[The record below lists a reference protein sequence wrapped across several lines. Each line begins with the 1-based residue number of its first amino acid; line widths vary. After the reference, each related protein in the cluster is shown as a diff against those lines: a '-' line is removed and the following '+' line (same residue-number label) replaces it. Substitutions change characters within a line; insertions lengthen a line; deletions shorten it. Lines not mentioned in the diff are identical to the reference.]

1 MRQHKVIIDTDP
13 GVDDAMAIL
22 YACLDPSIELL
33 GLTTIFGN
41 VTTDIATR
49 NSLVL
54 LELAGQDLPVARGA
68 EKPIVQEAKPVAW
81 EVHGK
86 EGFGDVP
93 PMLPGSKPVDESA
106 AEFIC
111 RLVNENPGEITL
123 CPVGPLTNIALALEL
138 DPGIANKVKSVTI
151 MGGSMDEG
159 GNVTSHAE
167 ANIWQDPHAA
177 DMVFAAG
184 WEVIMV
190 GLDVTH
196 QVICTPKDF
205 ASMVEPAPKLGGFL
219 NDAAQFYF
227 QFHRDENGF
236 DGCHMHD
243 PTAVISIVRPD
254 LFSIDETPVSV
265 ILEGDEIGRTIRA
278 NKTERSAVKVCFG
291 IEVEAV
297 RNLFLETVKNGY

>member
-49 NSLVL
+49 NSLAL

-138 DPGIANKVKSVTI
+138 DPGIANKVKSVTV

>member
-49 NSLVL
+49 NSLAL

-138 DPGIANKVKSVTI
+138 DPGIANKVKSVTL

-167 ANIWQDPHAA
+167 ANVWQDPHAA
-177 DMVFAAG
+177 DMVFAAD

-243 PTAVISIVRPD
+243 PTAVMSIVRPD

-278 NKTERSAVKVCFG
+278 SKTERSAVKVCFG